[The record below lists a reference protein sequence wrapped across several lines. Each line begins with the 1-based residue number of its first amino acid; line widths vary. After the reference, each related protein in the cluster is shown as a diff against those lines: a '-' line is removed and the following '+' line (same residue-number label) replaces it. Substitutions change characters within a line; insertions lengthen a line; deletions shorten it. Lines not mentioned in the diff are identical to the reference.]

1 MKLFGRTGG
10 YYLFWTGVVYLLAG
24 MYNIFVQRF
33 DDVGVLQILWI
44 AALVFPF
51 TYPPFGRWLNLD
63 VTWDQKKMFNWF
75 GNKDNVPSNVVKF
88 PEPKAVPYIEPP
100 KKEEPAKIYYRF
112 GMTDNNRVAFS
123 MGHTEVTMN
132 KQGCQNLIDEL
143 TFYMNKI
150 QDEDFE
156 EN

>member
-63 VTWDQKKMFNWF
+63 VTWDQKK
-75 GNKDNVPSNVVKF
+75 NV
-88 PEPKAVPYIEPP
+88 
-100 KKEEPAKIYYRF
+100 
-112 GMTDNNRVAFS
+112 
-123 MGHTEVTMN
+123 
-132 KQGCQNLIDEL
+132 
-143 TFYMNKI
+143 
-150 QDEDFE
+150 
-156 EN
+156 